1 MRAGPILVRGPMR
14 MRGYVGEA
22 ELAPNAWFDTGDLGS
37 TDDSGRLYVLGR
49 SDDVIVTGGENV
61 QPLEVENALRRATGV
76 RDALVCGVPDAEWGQ
91 RVGALLVLES
101 GVDAE
106 AVLGAA
112 ARELASFKLPR
123 VYRIV
128 GELPRTR
135 LGKPDR
141 TSASRALQNSSK
153 P

>member
-1 MRAGPILVRGPMR
+1 MRVGPILVRGPMR

-37 TDDSGRLYVLGR
+37 TDDSGRLHVLGR

-76 RDALVCGVPDAEWGQ
+76 RDVLVCGVPDAEWGQ

-101 GVDAE
+101 GVVAE

-112 ARELASFKLPR
+112 AHELAGFKLPR